1 MLFISFG
8 LFTLFQFA
16 MGEQID
22 VYKWKIV
29 SSPSDNNLTLVK
41 VKSVND
47 YWVSD
52 ITGKLFHFQNDEW
65 ITINPIHVENVI
77 AYTYSVMDDKFILC
91 SVVDL
96 DYYTHFFVYDGKQWK
111 KYDLVVDVPVRNFYI
126 VSKNDFWAFGDW
138 GHIYH
143 CQNDMWERIET
154 PITNHVTSIKYLS
167 DTEIWFG
174 TRAQGIFYYDS
185 STFTK
190 VEMVGYTGEDIFE
203 IKFFDSQSGVA
214 ACRNGNIFQYRGR
227 RFELINTE
235 LKSQQY
241 LDFEFYDKNLGLAL
255 SQNGKLYVYQNSH
268 WTEATIPTNLKVN
281 RVMISPSD
289 NSIIITAEKGT
300 ILVSIPENK
309 LFFTN
314 TAGRS
319 YVDGSFFDKSVG
331 AAFVDVN
338 NDGLLDIFVL
348 NKERDQI
355 NRLYLNQQNT
365 RFLDITN
372 MSKLNQSSQGTQ
384 FAFGDFNNDG
394 LIDYAFLEDKT
405 PDYTL
410 NLFYNS
416 GNGVFNGPERT
427 LIDPNGHSRPLDLDV
442 GDFDNDGDLDLYL
455 SLHYG
460 PIKKKAH
467 NILLENKIWGHFSK
481 ADSTLNFQSPGWNRS
496 ALCADFNNDGWLDIY
511 VSNLWREDKL
521 LINQNGIF
529 ADATKDWFQ
538 NQEISNTQGAAAVD
552 FDNDGDL
559 DLFLLSAKFSITV
572 YRNEN
577 GQYFRDVTE
586 EVGLQFNHP
595 YLTSKEC
602 INFGD
607 FNNDGFID
615 LFISNLDHQG
625 NSNWLFLSDSGR
637 TFVDFSEGCGL
648 ESPTVLGT
656 IVGDVD
662 NDGDLDIYGY
672 CDGSNLLWI
681 NNLNNKNYLNIDSRG
696 VGSNRTGFGNKVWV
710 YEANHLDDIQY
721 LKGYRQIGTDNF
733 EPNMLNS
740 TIAHF
745 GLDSSKNYD
754 IKVQFLGGRS
764 KIVTNIKPGQKLVI
778 YEMNGFAKFLSFLP
792 GIIFRTLS
800 KSSFQ
805 FYSLIFLI
813 CISMI
818 LFTVKIGIKRYDW
831 DLAMISGILVLNLS
845 AFWILVLL
853 TNSEPFFLKYILPL
867 APVLLG
873 TLIPIGISHRVQF
886 LKTALSHDSLLQDEL
901 LKQLLI
907 FSHGQWAMK
916 NLNGLQFLSENA
928 LGTQILEEQ
937 LITQLNERV
946 KTFLDMTKS
955 NLQIVINL
963 GKRTDI
969 EHEVISSLDK
979 NKKYLA
985 VTLETLYKTSYS
997 NFPFRLNNYRRIA
1010 TAINQV
1016 KLDLS
1021 HIKNL
1026 VFSKFSS
1033 DVLDVIIN
1041 TTNSLEELAREKGV
1055 VIKRTKTNIDNVPVL
1070 IPSHELASILDN
1082 TIQNAIEAV
1091 NGREN
1096 KVITIRAYRYQPAIR
1111 IDIKDTGIGILQE
1124 EWDKIFESGYSGFGS
1139 TGNGLAQSREILN
1152 KYGSR
1157 IFIKD
1162 SQIDEG
1168 STFTIELKEGKKT
1181 Q

>member
-1 MLFISFG
+1 MLYTTLG
-8 LFTLFQFA
+8 LLTLLHFA
-16 MGEQID
+16 MGDQTD
-22 VYKWKIV
+22 VLRWKIV
-29 SSPSDNNLTLVK
+29 SPPSDNFLTLVK
-41 VKSVND
+41 AESVDN

-52 ITGKLFHFQNDEW
+52 ITGKLFHFQKGRW
-65 ITINPIHVENVI
+65 ISIKPIHVENVI
-77 AYTYSVMDDKFILC
+77 SYSYRVMDDNFILC
-91 SVVDL
+91 SVMDL
-96 DYYTHFFVYDGKQWK
+96 DYHTRFFVYDGKQWN
-111 KYDLVVDVPVRNFYI
+111 KYDLEVDVPVRNLFI
-126 VSKNDFWAFGDW
+126 TSENDFWAFGDW

-143 CQNDMWERIET
+143 YQNGKWRKIDT
-154 PITNHVTSIKYLS
+154 PITNHVISMEYLS
-167 DTEIWFG
+167 DGHIWFG
-174 TRAQGIFYYDS
+174 TRAEGIFHYDG

-190 VEMVGYTGEDIFE
+190 VEMVGYTGEDIYE
-203 IKFFDSQSGVA
+203 IKFFDSQSGIA
-214 ACRNGNIFQYRGR
+214 ADRNGNIYRYQGT

-235 LKSQQY
+235 LNGQQY
-241 LDFEFYDKNLGLAL
+241 SDFEFYNKNLGLAL
-255 SQNGKLYVYQNSH
+255 SGEGKLYVYQNAH
-268 WTEATIPTNLKVN
+268 WTKTTLPTSVYVN
-281 RVMISPSD
+281 RVILTSD
-289 NSIIITAEKGT
+289 NSGIITGEKGT
-300 ILVSIPENK
+300 ILVATSEK
-309 LFFTN
+309 RLFFTN

-338 NDGLLDIFVL
+338 NDELLDIFVL
-348 NKERDQI
+348 NKGQNQL

-372 MSKLNQSSQGTQ
+372 MSRLPQSSLFT
-384 FAFGDFNNDG
+384 FGDFNKDG
-394 LIDYAFLEDKT
+394 LIDYAFLGDRTSE
-405 PDYTL
+405 YTL
-410 NLFYNS
+410 NLFHNS
-416 GNGVFNGPERT
+416 GNALFDGPEIT
-427 LIDPNGHSRPLDLDV
+427 LIDPIGHTVPLDLDA

-455 SLHYG
+455 SFQYG

-467 NILLENKIWGHFSK
+467 NILLENKMWGHFSK
-481 ADSTLNFQSPGWNRS
+481 ADSTIGFQSPGWNRA
-496 ALCADFNNDGWLDIY
+496 ALSADFNNDGWLDLY
-511 VSNLWREDKL
+511 VSNNWTGDKL
-521 LINQNGIF
+521 LVNKGDMF
-529 ADATKDWFQ
+529 VDVTEDWFQ
-538 NQEISNTQGAAAVD
+538 QQEVSNTKGAAAVD

-559 DLFLLSAKFSITV
+559 DLFLLSTKYNITV
-572 YRNEN
+572 YRNQN
-577 GQYFRDVTE
+577 GHYFRDVTA
-586 EVGLQFNHP
+586 EVGLQFDYP
-595 YLTSKEC
+595 YLVSKEC

-615 LFISNLDHQG
+615 LFISNLNHQG

-672 CDGSNLLWI
+672 SDGSNLLWL
-681 NNLNNKNYLNIDSRG
+681 NNLNNKNYLKIDSRG
-696 VGSNRTGFGNKVWV
+696 VGSNRTGLGNKVWV
-710 YEANHLDDIQY
+710 YEANHLDDIQF

-733 EPNMLNS
+733 EPNMLNT

-745 GLDSSKNYD
+745 GLDSSKKYD
-754 IKVQFLGGRS
+754 VKIQFHGGRT
-764 KIVTNIKPGQKLVI
+764 KIVTNIKPGRKLVV
-778 YEMNGFAKFLSFLP
+778 YEMDGFAKFLSFLP

-800 KSSFQ
+800 RLSIQ
-805 FYSLIFLI
+805 LYSLIVVI

-818 LFTVKIGIKRYDW
+818 LFTVKIGKERYDW
-831 DLAMISGILVLNLS
+831 DLAMISGVLVLNLS

-853 TNSEPFFLKYILPL
+853 TNSESFFLKYILPL

-886 LKTALSHDSLLQDEL
+886 LKTALSHDSLQQNEL

-928 LGTQILEEQ
+928 LGKHILDEQ
-937 LITQLNERV
+937 FIIQFNERV
-946 KTFLDMTKS
+946 KTFLEMTKS

-963 GKRTDI
+963 GRRANI
-969 EHEVISSLDK
+969 EPEVISSLDK
-979 NKKYLA
+979 NNKYIST
-985 VTLETLYKTSYS
+985 TLETICKTNYS
-997 NFPFRLNNYRRIA
+997 NYPFRFDNYHRIA

-1016 KLDLS
+1016 KLDLTQV
-1021 HIKNL
+1021 KNL

-1033 DVLDVIIN
+1033 NVLDVIVN

-1091 NGREN
+1091 NDREN
-1096 KVITIRAYRYQPAIR
+1096 KVITIKAYRYQPKIR